1 MKLERLKI
9 DNDKIEEELE
19 EIYDEVI
26 SNEADIK
33 ERE

>member
-1 MKLERLKI
+1 LKLERLKI